1 MGPLPCL
8 PGVPLP
14 HLRWASGLSAG
25 RTKRE
30 AEGAATIGCYLNTDC
45 VVRATL
51 SDRVS
56 AGSPDDED

>member
-1 MGPLPCL
+1 MGPLTCL
-8 PGVPLP
+8 AGDPLP
-14 HLRWASGLSAG
+14 HLIWASLSAG

-30 AEGAATIGCYLNTDC
+30 AEGAAIIGCYVNPDYI
-45 VVRATL
+45 VRTTL